1 MRTVS
6 GALKATFSV
15 PQNRMAELIATT
27 LPQCSWRVVSFNEE
41 AKTCTAERRIDMG
54 SGDPGSVYNYTANI
68 EWKAGKVDKDKYRLR
83 IEINEAQNK
92 ASEYECQSLCNDFLQ
107 RVERNSIRFQKDP
120 VKERTTFGSARWAE
134 IDELEQAK
142 YVIAREGF
150 DPKTFIVAPY
160 GDERLIAI
168 PPEQACMHSV
178 VCGSTGTGKTSGF
191 IVPQALMRLDAC
203 GIFTEATD
211 GTKAPAVYSQT
222 ARWRHEQGKQDIY
235 YFNPDDLTSNQINL
249 ISTIKKPEDAAT
261 IASLIIN
268 NTSHSANSGGDPFWE
283 QAETYLLNAL
293 LLHLAGCRGTL
304 AHARVLVQQ
313 GPTALSEQLQKSY
326 YQKARD
332 EYAGFLNTGT
342 ENTRSNVFI
351 GLLQRLAPFSLPVVQ
366 KVTETTDFDLLGLR
380 NRLFSFYLA
389 VPAEKTTIQPVASL
403 VLSYLLDVVVEA
415 DKEDGQPMKNPL
427 MLVLDEFTNFGRIAN
442 FQKKLSII
450 RHRQIGVT
458 MGFQF
463 MKQVVDTYGQN
474 TAEIIMSQPG
484 TRIFLRPRD
493 LQTAESI
500 SKQLGNKTHYER
512 KVTSSGA
519 VVDKEVPVNLMPAAD
534 IMSLP
539 FGEAILF
546 TPATKPIKIK
556 PFSWQDFKHAT
567 SLPPWKRRKL
577 EAQEHLVAAA
587 DVANLVQ
594 SPEHTARRSEHD
606 RLNDEIA
613 PEF

>member
-1 MRTVS
+1 MKTVI
-6 GALKATFSV
+6 GALKATFQV

-27 LPQCSWRVVSFNEE
+27 LPQCSWRVSIFNEE

-54 SGDPGSVYNYTANI
+54 SGNPNSVYNYTANI
-68 EWKAGKVDKDKYRLR
+68 EWKVGKENKDKYRLR
-83 IEINEAQNK
+83 IEISEAQNK
-92 ASEYECQSLCNDFLQ
+92 ASQYECEALCNDFLE
-107 RVERNSIRFQKDP
+107 RVERNSIRFQKDL

-134 IDELEQAK
+134 LKDLEAVN
-142 YVIAREGF
+142 YVIPNKGF
-150 DPKTFIVAPY
+150 DPKSFIVGPY
-160 GDERLIAI
+160 ADETVIAI
-168 PPEQACMHSV
+168 PPKQACTHSV

-191 IVPQALMRLDAC
+191 IVPQAIMRLDASA
-203 GIFTEATD
+203 IFTEATD
-211 GTKAPAVYSQT
+211 GSTAPHVYSQT

-249 ISTIKKPEDAAT
+249 ITTIKRAEDAAT

-313 GPTALSEQLQKSY
+313 GPTALAEQLQKSY

-332 EYAGFLNTGT
+332 EFAGFLNTGT

-351 GLLQRLAPFSLPVVQ
+351 GLLQRLAPFSLPIVQ
-366 KVTETTDFDLLGLR
+366 KLTETTDFDIKGLR
-380 NRLFSFYLA
+380 DRLFSFYLA

-403 VLSYLLDVVVEA
+403 ILSYLLDVVVEA
-415 DKEDGQPMKNPL
+415 ENEEAEPMKHPL
-427 MLVLDEFTNFGRIAN
+427 MLVLDEFTNFGRISN

-450 RHRQIGVT
+450 RHREIGVT

-463 MKQVVDTYGQN
+463 MKQIVEVYGQN
-474 TAEIIMSQPG
+474 SAEIIMSQPG

-493 LQTAESI
+493 MQTAESI

-519 VVDKEVPVNLMPAAD
+519 IVEKEIPVNLMPAAD
-534 IMSLP
+534 ILALP

-546 TPATKPIKIK
+546 TPDTKPMKIK
-556 PFSWQDFKHAT
+556 PFSWKDTQYAT
-567 SLPPWKRRKL
+567 SLAPWKRRKL
-577 EAQEHLVAAA
+577 EVQRTLVAAD

-594 SPEHTARRSEHD
+594 SPEQITRRSEHD
-606 RLNDEIA
+606 RLNDEVA